1 VIVYYLKMVQSVCR
15 NLHASASVSRDP
27 RIQNTLVAKARAL
40 APFAEFEISRS
51 RSRGVDDVTDCAT
64 PCHMREYNKVP

>member
-1 VIVYYLKMVQSVCR
+1 MYCLFAEDALSVATWIG
-15 NLHASASVSRDP
+15 LGIP
-27 RIQNTLVAKARAL
+27 RSKNTSEHPTLVAKARAL

-51 RSRGVDDVTDCAT
+51 RSRGVDDVTDCAP